1 MKKLSFA
8 FSAVI
13 VCLLMSCA
21 DSKTESGTSEKAKK
35 NLENSKAIAKMFEAK
50 DFSKA
55 GDYIATDAV
64 DHAGPMGPVKGL
76 DSMLAMFKQ
85 FTEMTTDAKNEIV
98 QGLSDDDYS
107 MMWLKQ
113 SWTAKVDDPM
123 MGMKAGDKGNMES
136 IEVCKHNADGKI
148 TDHWSFMSMGD
159 VMKMMPQQ
167 AMPTMDTTKA
177 K

>member
-1 MKKLSFA
+1 MKKLVFA

-13 VCLLMSCA
+13 LCLLISCA
-21 DSKTESGTSEKAKK
+21 DSKNEGGLSAKAKK
-35 NLENSKAIAKMFEAK
+35 NLENSEAIAKMFEKA

-55 GDYIATDAV
+55 GDHIAADAV
-64 DHAGPMGPVKGL
+64 DHSGPQGEVKGL
-76 DSMLAMFKQ
+76 DAMMAMFKQ
-85 FTEMTTDAKNEIV
+85 FSEMSTDAKNEIV
-98 QGLSDDDYS
+98 QELADDNYS

-123 MGMKAGDKGNMES
+123 MRMKAGDHGNMES

-148 TDHWSFMSMGD
+148 TDHWSFISMAD
-159 VMKMMPQQ
+159 MMKMMPQQ
-167 AMPTMDTTKA
+167 QMPTTDTTKA